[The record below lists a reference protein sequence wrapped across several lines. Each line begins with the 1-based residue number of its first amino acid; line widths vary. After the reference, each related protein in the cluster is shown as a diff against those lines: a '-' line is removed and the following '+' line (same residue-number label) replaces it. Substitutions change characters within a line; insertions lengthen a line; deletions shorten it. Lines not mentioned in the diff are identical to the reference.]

1 MMVWSEQMLCVAG
14 QTSTNCRQDLSFSC
28 RQRANRRALWV
39 RGFVGGQ
46 AQARPVMKQGGFVS
60 GFRGGGMPI
69 VVRSKEWEA

>member
-1 MMVWSEQMLCVAG
+1 M
-14 QTSTNCRQDLSFSC
+14 
-28 RQRANRRALWV
+28 

-60 GFRGGGMPI
+60 GFRSGGAGGGGMPI